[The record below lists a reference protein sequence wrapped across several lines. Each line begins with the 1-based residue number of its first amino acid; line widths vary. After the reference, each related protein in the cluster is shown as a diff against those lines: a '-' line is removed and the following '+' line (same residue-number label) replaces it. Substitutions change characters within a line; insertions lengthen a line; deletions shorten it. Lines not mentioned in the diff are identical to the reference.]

1 MNLTVI
7 IILLAGMLVC
17 AVACIVLGN
26 LVKAGVAM
34 AATSAILS
42 IVMFVL
48 KAPLAAVFEL
58 SVCAGLIPV
67 IFISTISM
75 TNIKSKEELEE
86 LKKERKKRFLPLPVL
101 LIVIAAAVMF
111 FMWPNIVDFSWN
123 YIVPASAAEKVK
135 EILWNN
141 RQIDLL
147 GQIIIILAGV
157 FGVIIFFKE
166 IEEE

>member
-1 MNLTVI
+1 LNLTVI
-7 IILLAGMLVC
+7 IILLAGMIVC

-42 IVMFVL
+42 IVMFML
-48 KAPLAAVFEL
+48 KAPWAAAFEL

-67 IFISTISM
+67 IFMSTISM

-86 LKKERKKRFLPLPVL
+86 LKKERKKRFFLFPVF
-101 LIVIAAAVMF
+101 LIILAAVVLAV
-111 FMWPNIVDFSWN
+111 MWPHIVDFSRS
-123 YIVPASAAEKVK
+123 YIIPAFTGNVK

-166 IEEE
+166 SVEE

>member
-7 IILLAGMLVC
+7 IILLAGMVVC

-26 LVKAGVAM
+26 LIKAGVAM

-42 IVMFVL
+42 IVMFVMR
-48 KAPLAAVFEL
+48 APLAAVFEL

-67 IFISTISM
+67 IFMSTISM
-75 TNIKSKEELEE
+75 SHIKSKEEMEE
-86 LKKERKKRFLPLPVL
+86 LKKERKKRFLFLPLI
-101 LIVIAAAVMF
+101 LIVVAAAVLF
-111 FMWPNIVDFSWN
+111 FMWPHIIDFSWS
-123 YIVPASAAEKVK
+123 YFVPSAAENVK
-135 EILWNN
+135 ELLWNN

-166 IEEE
+166 IVEE

>member
-7 IILLAGMLVC
+7 IILLTGMIVC
-17 AVACIVLGN
+17 AVACIVLSN

-42 IVMFVL
+42 IVMFML
-48 KAPLAAVFEL
+48 KAPLAAAFEL

-67 IFISTISM
+67 IFMSTISM
-75 TNIKSKEELEE
+75 TNIKSQEELKE
-86 LKKERKKRFLPLPVL
+86 LKKERKKKFLLFPLFLIILAAVL
-101 LIVIAAAVMF
+101 LAL
-111 FMWPNIVDFSWN
+111 MWPYIVDFSRS
-123 YIVPASAAEKVK
+123 YIIPAFTGNVRD
-135 EILWNN
+135 ILWNN

-166 IEEE
+166 SVEE

>member
-1 MNLTVI
+1 LNLTVI
-7 IILLAGMLVC
+7 IILLAGMIVC
-17 AVACIVLGN
+17 AVACIALGS

-42 IVMFVL
+42 VVMFML
-48 KAPLAAVFEL
+48 KAPLAAAFEL

-67 IFISTISM
+67 IFMSTISM
-75 TNIKSKEELEE
+75 TNVKSNEEMAE
-86 LKKERKKRFLPLPVL
+86 LKKERKKRFFLFPVF
-101 LIVIAAAVMF
+101 LIILGAVVLAL
-111 FMWPNIVDFSWN
+111 MWPYIVDFSRS
-123 YIVPASAAEKVK
+123 YVIPAFTGNVRD
-135 EILWNN
+135 ILWNS

-166 IEEE
+166 SVEE

>member
-7 IILLAGMLVC
+7 IILLAGMVVC

-42 IVMFVL
+42 IVMFML
-48 KAPLAAVFEL
+48 KAPWAAAFEL

-67 IFISTISM
+67 IFMSTISM
-75 TNIKSKEELEE
+75 TNVKSQEEIDEM
-86 LKKERKKRFLPLPVL
+86 KKERKKRFFLFPVF
-101 LIVIAAAVMF
+101 LIFLAAAVLAI
-111 FMWPNIVDFSWN
+111 MWPYVVDFSST
-123 YIVPASAAEKVK
+123 YLIPASAEKVK

-166 IEEE
+166 RVEE